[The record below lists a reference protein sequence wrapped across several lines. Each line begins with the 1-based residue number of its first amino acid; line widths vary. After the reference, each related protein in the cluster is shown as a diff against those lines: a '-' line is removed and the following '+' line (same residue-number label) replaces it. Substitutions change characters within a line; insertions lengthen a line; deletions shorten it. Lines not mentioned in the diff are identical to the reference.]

1 MSKELSEFK
10 VLLVDDEQEVLNTS
24 RFALK
29 TSSIKDV
36 IICNDSREVMTILSE
51 NKIDIMVV
59 DIVMPH
65 LSGKELLA
73 LVKESYPEILV
84 IMMTGLNDSD
94 NIVECMRM
102 GAIDYLDKPVEN
114 LRLVTSIKRA
124 MEFKEIQ
131 NENSSLRFQMLDS
144 NLKQPKVF
152 EKIITKNDNMLKI
165 FKYLEAISSSS
176 RAVLITG
183 DTGTGKE
190 LIAESVHNL
199 SGRVGKYVTINVA
212 GLDDS
217 LFSDALFGHKKGAFT
232 GANQNREGLLEQ
244 AQGGTIFLDEIGDL
258 SIASQIKLLRLLQEK
273 EYYQLGDD
281 TKRKTDARFVVAT
294 SQNLNEKVKDDSF
307 RKDLYYRLHAH
318 HVHIPALHQRKN
330 DIALL
335 AKHFIK
341 KAAVEIDIDVPM
353 IPDVLLKTL
362 KKYNFPGNIRELEAM
377 IFNGVSQTI
386 NGTDLV
392 SAIVKDMETLSEDD
406 AQNFEE
412 SQDIQEFLEK
422 IEVLPT
428 IEDLTNS
435 LILASLKRNDNNQ
448 TYTAKSLAIS
458 RQGLLNKIKKLNLVD
473 KEITLVD

>member
-1 MSKELSEFK
+1 
-10 VLLVDDEQEVLNTS
+10 
-24 RFALK
+24 
-29 TSSIKDV
+29 
-36 IICNDSREVMTILSE
+36 
-51 NKIDIMVV
+51 
-59 DIVMPH
+59 
-65 LSGKELLA
+65 
-73 LVKESYPEILV
+73 
-84 IMMTGLNDSD
+84 
-94 NIVECMRM
+94 MRM